1 MEVILLERVEKLG
14 QMGDVVKVKDGY
26 ARNFL
31 LPRKKALRA
40 NADNLAMF
48 ESQKVDLEARNLT
61 ARTEAEGV
69 AAKMDGIYCTLLR
82 QASEGG
88 QLFGSVTARDIAE
101 SATEGGFAVN
111 KNQVVLGH
119 PIKTLGVHDVK
130 ITLHPEVSVTVKVNA
145 ARSEAEAEQ
154 QQAASERGEEV
165 TAEGVEAATEEVHV
179 EEFFEEEALAE
190 AEAEI
195 EEATAEEQAE
205 EEAAAEA
212 ENEAEEASDEDE
224 EAGDETPEDKPEE
237 A

>member
-40 NADNLAMF
+40 NANNLAKF

-119 PIKTLGVHDVK
+119 PIKTLGVHEVK
-130 ITLHPEVSVTVKVNA
+130 VNLHPEISVTVMVNA
-145 ARSEAEAEQ
+145 ARSDAEAEQ
-154 QQAASERGEEV
+154 QQAASERGEDV
-165 TAEGVEAATEEVHV
+165 TAEGAAAATEEVHV

-195 EEATAEEQAE
+195 EEASAEEQAE
-205 EEAAAEA
+205 EEVAAEN
-212 ENEAEEASDEDE
+212 ETEAEEAPEVSAESEDQPAE
-224 EAGDETPEDKPEE
+224 EKPEE